1 MTWHGWVRVAAVV
14 VLAVPT
20 GIALGVLVTAL
31 LVV

>member
-1 MTWHGWVRVAAVV
+1 MTWVGWVRVAVV
-14 VLAVPT
+14 VALAIPT